1 MKKSV
6 EGMIIDAKKIW
17 WLKINRKQLR
27 MTPADGAT
35 FPYLLKVKYTLN
47 NLDYEKKKM
56 VYWGE
61 ANINVGDKVI
71 VTYDEKKTIKS
82 IKLDK
87 KIKEFVNEKIY

>member
-56 VYWGE
+56 VYWGNE
-61 ANINVGDKVI
+61 NINVGEKVI
-71 VTYDEKKTIKS
+71 VTYDEKKPSKVLSLIK
-82 IKLDK
+82 K
-87 KIKEFVNEKIY
+87 